1 MVSGECLDLGTGALL
16 QPGSPGSCR
25 SEPGLSQAEGEG
37 ATRAQ
42 ALAPSLSPPA
52 APLYEEMRLC
62 DTLLLINLGWLLA
75 ISLLSA
81 TCLQ

>member
-1 MVSGECLDLGTGALL
+1 MVSGECLELGTGALL
-16 QPGSPGSCR
+16 QPGSPGLCL
-25 SEPGLSQAEGEG
+25 SEPGLSQAAGEG

-42 ALAPSLSPPA
+42 ALAPSLSLPA

-62 DTLLLINLGWLLA
+62 DTLLLTNLGWLLV

-81 TCLQ
+81 TRLQ